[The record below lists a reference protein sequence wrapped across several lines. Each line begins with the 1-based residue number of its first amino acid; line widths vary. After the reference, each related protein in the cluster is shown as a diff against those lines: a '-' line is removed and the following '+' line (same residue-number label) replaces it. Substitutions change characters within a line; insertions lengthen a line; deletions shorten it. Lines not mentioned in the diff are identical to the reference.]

1 MYLAIY
7 EDKAMA
13 EEVSVTDTNA
23 KVGNLVD
30 GPTQD
35 GVSRDVDNHLE
46 DNSGADLEVRA
57 GKGDDI
63 VKTGD
68 GDDFIAGGRGSEAI
82 KSGDGND
89 VIESWNHSI
98 DAKDEA
104 GVNPNIDLA
113 RDKDVEHVGCVDD
126 IIVAG
131 SGNDYVEGGGN
142 NDIIYG
148 DRRAKTDDNNLLAN
162 GDFDDSVGDTPV
174 VDHGG
179 WQTYSS

>member
-1 MYLAIY
+1 
-7 EDKAMA
+7 MA
-13 EEVSVTDTNA
+13 EEVSVTGTNA

-179 WQTYSS
+179 W